1 MAEKQ
6 RHPLHAVVVPF
17 PAQGHVNPLMHF
29 ANLMAARGH
38 FITFVTTGSFAE
50 QNFCPSNGYV
60 EASSVMQHPHESGLS
75 GFRFLCIGNGLP
87 SGHVSPTHEVATA
100 LGVPR
105 VVFWTYCATAAIATT
120 NFRLLLAKGYIPV
133 KAAKR
138 PENLITCLPG
148 NIPPLWPTDLL
159 SVFRVQDT
167 TDAFFQIA
175 LFEADMPTKADY
187 VLVNSFEEIEGPD
200 TVSGLS
206 QGYPS
211 LAIGP
216 VFLAESLT
224 GNAGAVVP
232 IGSSAWEE
240 DSECLKWLDTQTPG
254 SVLYVSFGSIVV
266 MSNLQLQELSFGLKV
281 SRQPFLWALRP
292 DAAQGKSAVLP
303 EGFVE
308 GTNGRGL
315 IVEWT
320 PHRKV
325 LSHPCVG
332 GFMTHCGWNS
342 TLETISFGVP
352 LIGWPLRAGQVLN
365 CRFAKE
371 IWKIGMDFDSRSE
384 DENVLVTRD
393 EVEKVVRALMQG
405 QEGKN
410 LRLKE
415 AAVKAVMLGG
425 SCFINLDK
433 FAEDMTRRAN
443 SV

>member
-29 ANLMAARGH
+29 ANLLAARGY

-50 QNFCPSNGYV
+50 QNFCPSNGYF
-60 EASSVMQHPHESGLS
+60 EASSVMQHRHESGLS
-75 GFRFLCIGNGLP
+75 GFRFSVLAMACPRAMLVLLNVVKFIYPRSDHRSRCPQGC
-87 SGHVSPTHEVATA
+87 V
-100 LGVPR
+100 LG
-105 VVFWTYCATAAIATT
+105 ATAAIATT
-120 NFRLLLAKGYIPV
+120 DCRLLLAKGYIPV
-133 KAAKR
+133 KVKDTKR

-148 NIPPLWPTDLL
+148 NIPPLWPTDL

-175 LFEADMPTKADY
+175 LFEADMQTKADY

-200 TVSGLS
+200 TVQGLS
-206 QGYPS
+206 LGYPV
-211 LAIGP
+211 LGIVP

-240 DSECLKWLDTQTPG
+240 DSERLKWLDTQTPG

-266 MSNLQLQELSFGLKV
+266 MSNLQLQELSFGLKA
-281 SRQPFLWALRP
+281 SQQPFLWALRP
-292 DAAQGKSAVLP
+292 DAAEGKSAVLP

-308 GTNGRGL
+308 GRLRGRCGL
-315 IVEWT
+315 KASQQPFFVGT
-320 PHRKV
+320 
-325 LSHPCVG
+325 HPSVG

-352 LIGWPLRAGQVLN
+352 LIGWPLRADQFLN
-365 CRFAKE
+365 
-371 IWKIGMDFDSRSE
+371 
-384 DENVLVTRD
+384 
-393 EVEKVVRALMQG
+393 
-405 QEGKN
+405 
-410 LRLKE
+410 
-415 AAVKAVMLGG
+415 
-425 SCFINLDK
+425 
-433 FAEDMTRRAN
+433 
-443 SV
+443 